1 MCVRVPPALSIYHSI
16 ENKVKAMKN
25 IGHYEEERKGGSWV
39 VLMALSLV
47 SYLADGTYMKKQE
60 DGLEDNSSLEHDR
73 LQR

>member
-1 MCVRVPPALSIYHSI
+1 
-16 ENKVKAMKN
+16 MKN